1 MKKFVLWL
9 WLLALALP
17 LLLLLM
23 SACAARWAWPEILPS
38 TFSLQGIASVFSDST
53 LSILGSS
60 ILLSLTSAALT
71 TLLSLP
77 AARALAL
84 LDFPGKT
91 FVRALLLLPVLLPST
106 AYFIGLQTLFTRI
119 RIIDTV
125 GGVILSHCIVI
136 LPYTVWTLT
145 DVTGSLGTRL
155 EEQARTLGASPS
167 AVLRQVTLPLLIPTI
182 FSVTALGFVVSFG
195 QYFLTLMIGGGQ
207 VQTFAM
213 IVVPFIQSGDRLHAA
228 AYSLAFVAI
237 SALVYGGF
245 SCLMSRHYRCAAEK
259 GIL

>member
-1 MKKFVLWL
+1 M
-9 WLLALALP
+9 
-17 LLLLLM
+17 
-23 SACAARWAWPEILPS
+23 
-38 TFSLQGIASVFSDST
+38 
-53 LSILGSS
+53 
-60 ILLSLTSAALT
+60 
-71 TLLSLP
+71 
-77 AARALAL
+77 
-84 LDFPGKT
+84 
-91 FVRALLLLPVLLPST
+91 
-106 AYFIGLQTLFTRI
+106 FTRMGL
-119 RIIDTV
+119 IDTPV
-125 GGVILSHCIVI
+125 GVILSHCIVI

-145 DVTGSLGTRL
+145 DVVESLGNGL

-167 AVLRQVTLPLLIPTI
+167 AVLRHVTLPLLAPAI
-182 FSVTALGFVVSFG
+182 FSVTALGFVISFG

-213 IVVPFIQSGDRLHAA
+213 VVPFIQSGDRLYAA

>member
-1 MKKFVLWL
+1 MRKLVLWL
-9 WLLALALP
+9 WSIALALP
-17 LLLLLM
+17 LLLLLI
-23 SACAARWAWPEILPS
+23 SAGAARWAWPEILPS
-38 TFSLQGIASVFSDST
+38 TFSLQGLVSVFSDSA
-53 LSILGSS
+53 LSVLGSS
-60 ILLSLTSAALT
+60 IVLSLTSAALT
-71 TLLSLP
+71 TLISLP

-84 LDFPGKT
+84 LSFPGKNL
-91 FVRALLLLPVLLPST
+91 VRALLLLPVLLPST
-106 AYFIGLQTLFTRI
+106 AYFIGLQTLFTRMGL
-119 RIIDTV
+119 IDTPV
-125 GGVILSHCIVI
+125 GVILSHCIVI

-145 DVTGSLGTRL
+145 DVTESLGTRL
-155 EEQARTLGASPS
+155 EEQARTLGASPP
-167 AVLRQVTLPLLIPTI
+167 AVLRHVTLPLLTPAI

-195 QYFLTLMIGGGQ
+195 QYFLTLMIGGGR